1 MTKSKLP
8 SQAELKIQG
17 KSLASLDAKEMK
29 TLKAKTTK
37 VVHDKDS
44 LDYLLGQL
52 QVNILKLE
60 NVKIISK
67 ELAKKYG
74 IASIEA
80 RRRNES
86 KILFLKYDEVISW
99 LKSTRKRYT
108 SLSALL
114 KAFAKANKP
123 KTENKPKASDETKSQ
138 DEPKVQET
146 ESKTQDSPKSDTNE
160 PKAQNKKLTA
170 SEVALEVLVQLEMNN
185 ISIQD
190 FTREFNSQYKELVS
204 SPKKVA

>member
-1 MTKSKLP
+1 MTKSTLP
-8 SQAELKIQG
+8 SQAELKVQG
-17 KSLASLDAKEMK
+17 KTLASLDAKEMK
-29 TLKAKTTK
+29 ALKAKTTK

-44 LDYLLGQL
+44 LDYQLGQL
-52 QVNILKLE
+52 QVNILKIE
-60 NVKIISK
+60 NVKIVSK

-86 KILFLKYDEVISW
+86 KILFLKYDEVIAW

-123 KTENKPKASDETKSQ
+123 KTEDKPKASDETKSQ
-138 DEPKVQET
+138 DEPKVQPSDSSET
-146 ESKTQDSPKSDTNE
+146 KDE
-160 PKAQNKKLTA
+160 PKVQKKLSA
-170 SEVALEVLVQLEMNN
+170 SEIALEVLIQLEIHG
-185 ISIQD
+185 ISPKD
-190 FTREFNSQYKELVS
+190 FAREFNSQYKELNVPS
-204 SPKKVA
+204 KKVA

>member
-1 MTKSKLP
+1 MTNSNIP
-8 SQAELKIQG
+8 SQAELKVQG
-17 KSLASLDAKEMK
+17 KTLASLDAKEMK
-29 TLKAKTTK
+29 ALKAKTTK

-123 KTENKPKASDETKSQ
+123 KTEDKPKASDETKSQ
-138 DEPKVQET
+138 DEPKVQPSDSSET
-146 ESKTQDSPKSDTNE
+146 KEE
-160 PKAQNKKLTA
+160 PKVQKKLTA
-170 SEVALEVLVQLEMNN
+170 SDLALEVLIQMEMHG
-185 ISIQD
+185 ISVKD
-190 FTREFNSQYKELVS
+190 FSREFNSQYKELKVPS
-204 SPKKVA
+204 QKVA

>member
-1 MTKSKLP
+1 MTKSTLP
-8 SQAELKIQG
+8 SQAELKVQG
-17 KSLASLDAKEMK
+17 KTLASLDAKEMK
-29 TLKAKTTK
+29 ALKAKTTK

-44 LDYLLGQL
+44 LDYQLGQL

-60 NVKIISK
+60 NVKIVSK

-86 KILFLKYDEVISW
+86 KILFLKYDEVIAW

-123 KTENKPKASDETKSQ
+123 KTEDKPKASDETKSQ
-138 DEPKVQET
+138 EETESQTSDSSETKDEPKVQ
-146 ESKTQDSPKSDTNE
+146 
-160 PKAQNKKLTA
+160 KKLSA
-170 SEVALEVLVQLEMNN
+170 SEIALEVLIQLEIHG
-185 ISIQD
+185 ISPKD
-190 FTREFNSQYKELVS
+190 FAREFNSQYKELNVPS
-204 SPKKVA
+204 KKVA

>member
-1 MTKSKLP
+1 MTNSNIP

-17 KSLASLDAKEMK
+17 KTLASLDAKEMK
-29 TLKAKTTK
+29 ALKAKTTK

-44 LDYLLGQL
+44 LDYQLGQL

-123 KTENKPKASDETKSQ
+123 KTEDKPKASDETKSQ
-138 DEPKVQET
+138 DEPKVQPSDSSET
-146 ESKTQDSPKSDTNE
+146 KEE
-160 PKAQNKKLTA
+160 PKVQKKLSA
-170 SEVALEVLVQLEMNN
+170 SELALEVLIQMEMHG
-185 ISIQD
+185 ISVKD
-190 FTREFNSQYKELVS
+190 FSREFNSQYKELKVPS
-204 SPKKVA
+204 KKVA

>member
-1 MTKSKLP
+1 MAKKHSLP
-8 SQAELKIQG
+8 SQSELKAQG
-17 KSLASLDAKEMK
+17 SNLAKLDATETKS
-29 TLKAKTTK
+29 LKAKTTK
-37 VVHDKDS
+37 LVHDKDS

-86 KILFLKYDEVISW
+86 KILFLKYDEVIAW

-123 KTENKPKASDETKSQ
+123 KTEDKPKASDETKSQ
-138 DEPKVQET
+138 DEPKVQPSDSSET
-146 ESKTQDSPKSDTNE
+146 KEE
-160 PKAQNKKLTA
+160 PKVQKKLTA
-170 SEVALEVLVQLEMNN
+170 SEVALEVLVQLEIHG
-185 ISIQD
+185 ISPKD
-190 FTREFNSQYKELVS
+190 FAREFNSQYKELKVPS
-204 SPKKVA
+204 QKVA

>member
-138 DEPKVQET
+138 DEPKVQPSDSSET
-146 ESKTQDSPKSDTNE
+146 KEE
-160 PKAQNKKLTA
+160 PKVQKKLTA

>member
-1 MTKSKLP
+1 MAKSKSSLP
-8 SQAELKIQG
+8 TQAELKIQG

-29 TLKAKTTK
+29 ALKAKTTK

-44 LDYLLGQL
+44 LDYQLGQL

-123 KTENKPKASDETKSQ
+123 KTEDKPKASDETKSQ
-138 DEPKVQET
+138 DEPKVQDSDSSET
-146 ESKTQDSPKSDTNE
+146 KEE
-160 PKAQNKKLTA
+160 PKVQKKLTA
-170 SEVALEVLVQLEMNN
+170 SDVALEALLLLEIHG

-204 SPKKVA
+204 SPKEDVA